1 MDWLNLH
8 TSILDSENVVGSD
21 PVDRGSWLMLLRY
34 CIGQENGGLIA
45 DCAAWKDRKWQQ
57 LARVTLAEVK
67 RDSDLWRWVGADL
80 VVWGYPLDKETQ
92 VKAKREIAKTNG
104 GRGGRPKTN
113 PAETHVG
120 SDVGSKKDPNL
131 VLFGKAEEEEEGEGK
146 ENGKEGE
153 AKSAAVQSVEDLV
166 ESIRVT
172 YPRRTHHR
180 EAADEIAKAIRRHA
194 GEPED
199 VLNGT
204 IAIANAVAGWT
215 ENERLQFLKVPPA
228 FFAGDHWKDD
238 PAFWA
243 SKSTARKE
251 LNGKPA
257 RIIPDLG
264 GRKPSAILNFE
275 KS

>member
-67 RDSDLWRWVGADL
+67 RESDLWQWAGVDL

-120 SDVGSKKDPNL
+120 SDVGSKKQPSL
-131 VLFGKAEEEEEGEGK
+131 VIFGKAEEEGEGK
-146 ENGKEGE
+146 EKEKEWNNPCVSEVDVPGIV
-153 AKSAAVQSVEDLV
+153 SL
-166 ESIRVT
+166 
-172 YPRRTHHR
+172 YPRRERYAESVQIVSGHLAKGESAEAIEAGTRAFAAVIMQLPGGAMNRFVPSAANFFR
-180 EAADEIAKAIRRHA
+180 ERRW
-194 GEPED
+194 E
-199 VLNGT
+199 
-204 IAIANAVAGWT
+204 
-215 ENERLQFLKVPPA
+215 
-228 FFAGDHWKDD
+228 DD
-238 PAFWA
+238 PQTMLRLAGSSDGA
-243 SKSTARKE
+243 
-251 LNGKPA
+251 PA
-257 RIIPDLG
+257 TKLDLG
-264 GRKPSAILNFE
+264 GRKGTTIHIQS
-275 KS
+275 